1 MARNLNINITTDY
14 LKTVISLFLSAQSCD
29 RIIRKRNVKDDI
41 HMAKSSTSRFYGTKT
56 TRNTTHKTRK
66 QIIKE
71 FVDEWTN
78 KGKESGY
85 GFIKEDANRQPFIDY
100 FLRRVCGVDQ
110 PTKYIEYEKDVRVE
124 DNGKKTTKRI
134 DGYIPAT
141 KVMWEMKGSN
151 KDLTE
156 EITQSGGIKLTPF
169 KQAWR
174 YSEYLP
180 QEEKPRWII
189 ISNFNE
195 IDIHDMNNPLSD
207 PTVIM
212 LKDLITKYKSFDFM
226 VDQTAQQ
233 IIDEKKLSVAAGDLV
248 AKIYRELS
256 KAYSLHANLNDE
268 RIQKSLNML
277 IVRLVFLL
285 YADDTGIIGNND
297 IFQHFLKRRDSQD
310 IRQGLIELFRV
321 LNTPEDDRDDFLS
334 EEFKQFKYVNGGM
347 FSDESVVIPQFTDEL
362 QRLIVDDAGQGF
374 NWSNISPTIFGA
386 VFESTL
392 NPETRREGGM
402 HYTSVENI
410 HKVIDPLFLND
421 LNKEFEKLRDTSVVS
436 DRVEKARQFQEKLA
450 KIKVLDPACGS
461 GNFLTETYLSL
472 RKLENQCL
480 KIIVGS
486 NSTLNLDT
494 DIKVKIKIQNFY
506 GIEIND
512 FAVSV
517 ARTAMW
523 IAESQMW
530 AESQDII
537 YSRDDF
543 LPLDSNDSIYE
554 GNALRMDWAD
564 IVKPYDVDYI
574 MGNPPF
580 VGQSYRS
587 DEQKQDMIDMFGKG
601 SRETKQDYVICWY
614 KKSLDYVGDY
624 KNSSVKCA
632 FVSTNSICQGECVP
646 TFWKDMIDA
655 GVEIEFARRTFIW
668 TNEAKNKAAVHC
680 VIVGYSFHKT
690 GHAKELYDGDK
701 LTKCDHINPYLVP
714 DEDIWINSRPR
725 QPKDKSK
732 MTTGSPATDDGQ
744 LFLSPEESK
753 TMSKKY
759 PILGKYI
766 RPFIGAHE
774 FLHDLNERTRYCFWF
789 ADVGD
794 DLPKVIKTDHM
805 EDRLKRIRDKR
816 LSSSASRIKKAA
828 ETPWLF
834 AQNRQPDTEYL
845 VIPRHSS
852 ENRKYI
858 PIGFMDPKTIAGDAT
873 TIVYNATLED
883 FAILESSLHVAWMK
897 TVAGRLKSDYRYSS
911 SVYYNFPMPKL
922 TNELKE
928 KLEKSAQAILDAR
941 ANHPSLSLADM
952 YKELSMPSDLRGAH
966 RKNDKLILQAYGL
979 NKDATDQDIL
989 KVLFKMYN
997 SKSND

>member
-1 MARNLNINITTDY
+1 MPIKKMWGGRFEKAASELVDEFGASISFDQEMAKEDIMGSLAHVKMLKATNILSATDADQIIKGLEE
-14 LKTVISLFLSAQSCD
+14 LKTELADHGLHFTVA
-29 RIIRKRNVKDDI
+29 NEDI
-41 HMAKSSTSRFYGTKT
+41 HMNIEALLTEKIGPVAGKLHTGRSRNDQVATDFHLY
-56 TRNTTHKTRK
+56 
-66 QIIKE
+66 IKE
-71 FVDEWTN
+71 RLPKVVAA
-78 KGKESGY
+78 
-85 GFIKEDANRQPFIDY
+85 IKELQ
-100 FLRRVCGVDQ
+100 
-110 PTKYIEYEKDVRVE
+110 
-124 DNGKKTTKRI
+124 
-134 DGYIPAT
+134 
-141 KVMWEMKGSN
+141 
-151 KDLTE
+151 
-156 EITQSGGIKLTPF
+156 
-169 KQAWR
+169 QA
-174 YSEYLP
+174 L
-180 QEEKPRWII
+180 
-189 ISNFNE
+189 
-195 IDIHDMNNPLSD
+195 
-207 PTVIM
+207 
-212 LKDLITKYKSFDFM
+212 
-226 VDQTAQQ
+226 
-233 IIDEKKLSVAAGDLV
+233 
-248 AKIYRELS
+248 
-256 KAYSLHANLNDE
+256 
-268 RIQKSLNML
+268 
-277 IVRLVFLL
+277 VRLASENVETIMPGYTHMQHAQPISYGHYLMAYFQMFQRDVERFQFNQQHTDLSPLGAAALAGTTFPIDRQMTADLL
-285 YADDTGIIGNND
+285 GFKAPYANS
-297 IFQHFLKRRDSQD
+297 L
-310 IRQGLIELFRV
+310 
-321 LNTPEDDRDDFLS
+321 
-334 EEFKQFKYVNGGM
+334 
-347 FSDESVVIPQFTDEL
+347 
-362 QRLIVDDAGQGF
+362 DA
-374 NWSNISPTIFGA
+374 
-386 VFESTL
+386 
-392 NPETRREGGM
+392 
-402 HYTSVENI
+402 
-410 HKVIDPLFLND
+410 
-421 LNKEFEKLRDTSVVS
+421 VS
-436 DRVEKARQFQEKLA
+436 DR
-450 KIKVLDPACGS
+450 D
-461 GNFLTETYLSL
+461 
-472 RKLENQCL
+472 L

-486 NSTLNLDT
+486 NSTLNLDA

-530 AESQDII
+530 AESQNII

-543 LPLDSNDSIYE
+543 LPLDSNDSIFE
-554 GNALRMDWAD
+554 GNALRMDWSE
-564 IVKPYDVDYI
+564 IVEPYDVNYI

-587 DEQKQDMIDMFGKG
+587 NEQKQDMIDIFGKG

-614 KKSLDYVGDY
+614 KKSLDYVSDY

-646 TFWKDMIDA
+646 TFWKDMINA
-655 GVEIEFARRTFIW
+655 GVEIQFARRTFIW

-680 VIVGYSFHKT
+680 VIVGYSFHKINNI
-690 GHAKELYDGDK
+690 KELYDGGK

-714 DEDIWINSRPR
+714 EEDIWISSRPKR
-725 QPKDKSK
+725 TKDKSK

-744 LFLSPEESK
+744 LFLSPEEAK
-753 TMSKKY
+753 TMSKEY
-759 PILGKYI
+759 PILSKYI

-774 FLHDLNERTRYCFWF
+774 FLHDLNERTRYCLWF

-794 DLPKVIKTDHM
+794 ELPKIIKADHM
-805 EDRLKRIRDKR
+805 KDRFQHIKEKR

-852 ENRKYI
+852 ENREYI

-873 TIVYNATLED
+873 TIVYDATLED

-928 KLEKSAQAILDAR
+928 KLEKSAEGILNAR

-952 YKELSMPSDLRGAH
+952 YKELLMPSDLRDAH

-997 SKSND
+997 NKDNDWLSCSFSQFSYWDSSCLRIEALSFGCIVTFWWQFVLSPVLEQLVGQKVKISLERSNCQFSR

>member
-1 MARNLNINITTDY
+1 
-14 LKTVISLFLSAQSCD
+14 
-29 RIIRKRNVKDDI
+29 
-41 HMAKSSTSRFYGTKT
+41 MAKSSTSRFYGTKT

-85 GFIKEDANRQPFIDY
+85 GFIKEDANRQPFIDD

-212 LKDLITKYKSFDFM
+212 LKDLTTKYKSFDFM

-321 LNTPEDDRDDFLS
+321 LNTPEDERDDFLS

-655 GVEIEFARRTFIW
+655 GVEIQFARRTFIW

-952 YKELSMPSDLRGAH
+952 YKELSMPSDLRNAH

>member
-1 MARNLNINITTDY
+1 
-14 LKTVISLFLSAQSCD
+14 
-29 RIIRKRNVKDDI
+29 
-41 HMAKSSTSRFYGTKT
+41 
-56 TRNTTHKTRK
+56 
-66 QIIKE
+66 
-71 FVDEWTN
+71 
-78 KGKESGY
+78 
-85 GFIKEDANRQPFIDY
+85 
-100 FLRRVCGVDQ
+100 
-110 PTKYIEYEKDVRVE
+110 
-124 DNGKKTTKRI
+124 
-134 DGYIPAT
+134 
-141 KVMWEMKGSN
+141 
-151 KDLTE
+151 
-156 EITQSGGIKLTPF
+156 
-169 KQAWR
+169 
-174 YSEYLP
+174 
-180 QEEKPRWII
+180 
-189 ISNFNE
+189 
-195 IDIHDMNNPLSD
+195 
-207 PTVIM
+207 
-212 LKDLITKYKSFDFM
+212 
-226 VDQTAQQ
+226 
-233 IIDEKKLSVAAGDLV
+233 
-248 AKIYRELS
+248 
-256 KAYSLHANLNDE
+256 
-268 RIQKSLNML
+268 ML

-461 GNFLTETYLSL
+461 GNFLTDTYLSL
-472 RKLENQCL
+472 RKLENQGL

-486 NSTLNLDT
+486 NSTLNLYT

-858 PIGFMDPKTIAGDAT
+858 PIGFMDPKTSAGDAT

-928 KLEKSAQAILDAR
+928 KLEKSAEGILNAR

-952 YKELSMPSDLRGAH
+952 YKELLMPSDLRDAH

-997 SKSND
+997 NKDND

>member
-1 MARNLNINITTDY
+1 MTKEY
-14 LKTVISLFLSAQSCD
+14 
-29 RIIRKRNVKDDI
+29 RKV
-41 HMAKSSTSRFYGTKT
+41 
-56 TRNTTHKTRK
+56 
-66 QIIKE
+66 
-71 FVDEWTN
+71 
-78 KGKESGY
+78 
-85 GFIKEDANRQPFIDY
+85 
-100 FLRRVCGVDQ
+100 L
-110 PTKYIEYEKDVRVE
+110 
-124 DNGKKTTKRI
+124 
-134 DGYIPAT
+134 
-141 KVMWEMKGSN
+141 
-151 KDLTE
+151 
-156 EITQSGGIKLTPF
+156 
-169 KQAWR
+169 
-174 YSEYLP
+174 
-180 QEEKPRWII
+180 
-189 ISNFNE
+189 
-195 IDIHDMNNPLSD
+195 
-207 PTVIM
+207 
-212 LKDLITKYKSFDFM
+212 
-226 VDQTAQQ
+226 
-233 IIDEKKLSVAAGDLV
+233 
-248 AKIYRELS
+248 
-256 KAYSLHANLNDE
+256 
-268 RIQKSLNML
+268 
-277 IVRLVFLL
+277 RLVFLL
-285 YADDTGIIGNND
+285 YADDTGILGSND
-297 IFQHFLKRRDSQD
+297 IFQHFLERREAQD

-321 LNTPEDDRDDFLS
+321 LNTPEDDRDEFLS

-362 QRLIVDDAGQGF
+362 QRLIVEDAGRGF
-374 NWSNISPTIFGA
+374 NWSSISPTIFGA

-421 LNKEFEKLRDTSVVS
+421 LNKEFEKIRDISVVS
-436 DRVEKARQFQEKLA
+436 DRVEKARQFQEKLS
-450 KIKVLDPACGS
+450 KLKFLDPACGS

-472 RKLENQCL
+472 RNLENQCL

-486 NSTLNLDT
+486 NSTLNLDA

-530 AESQDII
+530 AESQNII

-543 LPLDSNDSIYE
+543 LPLDSNDSIFE
-554 GNALRMDWAD
+554 GNALRMDWSE
-564 IVKPYDVDYI
+564 IVEPYDVNYI
-574 MGNPPF
+574 MGNSPF

-587 DEQKQDMIDMFGKG
+587 NEQKQDMIDIFGKG

-614 KKSLDYVGDY
+614 KKSLDYVSDY

-632 FVSTNSICQGECVP
+632 FVSTNSICQCECVP
-646 TFWKDMIDA
+646 TFWKDMINA
-655 GVEIEFARRTFIW
+655 GVEIQFARRTFIW
-668 TNEAKNKAAVHC
+668 TNEAKNKAVVHC
-680 VIVGYSFHKT
+680 VIVGYSFHKINNI
-690 GHAKELYDGDK
+690 KELYDGGK

-714 DEDIWINSRPR
+714 EEDIWISSRPKR
-725 QPKDKSK
+725 PKDKSK

-744 LFLSPEESK
+744 LFLSPEEAK
-753 TMSKKY
+753 TMSKEY
-759 PILGKYI
+759 PILSKYI

-774 FLHDLNERTRYCFWF
+774 FLHDLNERTRYCLWF

-794 DLPKVIKTDHM
+794 ELPKIIKADHM
-805 EDRLKRIRDKR
+805 KVRFQHIKEKR

-852 ENRKYI
+852 ENREYI

-873 TIVYNATLED
+873 TIVYDATLED

-911 SVYYNFPMPKL
+911 SVYYNFPIPKL

-928 KLEKSAQAILDAR
+928 KLEKSAEGILNAR

-952 YKELSMPSDLRGAH
+952 YKELLMPSDLRDAH

-997 SKSND
+997 NKDND

>member
-1 MARNLNINITTDY
+1 
-14 LKTVISLFLSAQSCD
+14 
-29 RIIRKRNVKDDI
+29 
-41 HMAKSSTSRFYGTKT
+41 MAKSSTSRFYGTKT

-85 GFIKEDANRQPFIDY
+85 GFIKEDANRQPFIDD

>member
-1 MARNLNINITTDY
+1 MPIKKMWGGRFEKAASELVDEFGASISFDQEMAKEDIMGSLAHVKMLKATNILSATDADQIIKGLEE
-14 LKTVISLFLSAQSCD
+14 LKTELADHGLHFTVA
-29 RIIRKRNVKDDI
+29 NEDI
-41 HMAKSSTSRFYGTKT
+41 HMNIEALLTEKIGPVAGKLHTGRSRNDQVATDFHLY
-56 TRNTTHKTRK
+56 
-66 QIIKE
+66 IKE
-71 FVDEWTN
+71 RLPKVVAA
-78 KGKESGY
+78 
-85 GFIKEDANRQPFIDY
+85 IKELQ
-100 FLRRVCGVDQ
+100 
-110 PTKYIEYEKDVRVE
+110 
-124 DNGKKTTKRI
+124 
-134 DGYIPAT
+134 
-141 KVMWEMKGSN
+141 
-151 KDLTE
+151 
-156 EITQSGGIKLTPF
+156 
-169 KQAWR
+169 QA
-174 YSEYLP
+174 L
-180 QEEKPRWII
+180 
-189 ISNFNE
+189 
-195 IDIHDMNNPLSD
+195 
-207 PTVIM
+207 
-212 LKDLITKYKSFDFM
+212 
-226 VDQTAQQ
+226 
-233 IIDEKKLSVAAGDLV
+233 
-248 AKIYRELS
+248 
-256 KAYSLHANLNDE
+256 
-268 RIQKSLNML
+268 
-277 IVRLVFLL
+277 VRLASENVETIMPGYTHMQHAQPISYGHYLMAYFQMFQRDVERFQFNQQHTDLSPLGAAALAGTTFPIDRQMTADLL
-285 YADDTGIIGNND
+285 GFKAPYANS
-297 IFQHFLKRRDSQD
+297 L
-310 IRQGLIELFRV
+310 
-321 LNTPEDDRDDFLS
+321 
-334 EEFKQFKYVNGGM
+334 
-347 FSDESVVIPQFTDEL
+347 
-362 QRLIVDDAGQGF
+362 DA
-374 NWSNISPTIFGA
+374 
-386 VFESTL
+386 
-392 NPETRREGGM
+392 
-402 HYTSVENI
+402 
-410 HKVIDPLFLND
+410 
-421 LNKEFEKLRDTSVVS
+421 VS
-436 DRVEKARQFQEKLA
+436 DR
-450 KIKVLDPACGS
+450 D
-461 GNFLTETYLSL
+461 
-472 RKLENQCL
+472 L

-486 NSTLNLDT
+486 NSTLNLDA

-530 AESQDII
+530 AESQNII

-543 LPLDSNDSIYE
+543 LPLDSNDSIFE
-554 GNALRMDWAD
+554 GNALRMDWSE
-564 IVKPYDVDYI
+564 IVEPYDVNYI

-587 DEQKQDMIDMFGKG
+587 NEQKQDMIDIFGKG

-614 KKSLDYVGDY
+614 KKSLDYVSDY

-646 TFWKDMIDA
+646 TFWKDMINA
-655 GVEIEFARRTFIW
+655 GVEIQFARRTFIW

-680 VIVGYSFHKT
+680 VIVGYSFHKINNI
-690 GHAKELYDGDK
+690 KELYDGGK

-714 DEDIWINSRPR
+714 EEDIWISSRPKR
-725 QPKDKSK
+725 PKDKSK

-744 LFLSPEESK
+744 LFLSPEEAK
-753 TMSKKY
+753 TMSKEY
-759 PILGKYI
+759 PILSKYI

-774 FLHDLNERTRYCFWF
+774 FLHDLNERTRYCLWF

-794 DLPKVIKTDHM
+794 ELPKIIKADHM
-805 EDRLKRIRDKR
+805 KDRFQHIKEKR

-852 ENRKYI
+852 ENREYI

-873 TIVYNATLED
+873 TIVYDATLED

-928 KLEKSAQAILDAR
+928 KLEKSAEGILNAR

-952 YKELSMPSDLRGAH
+952 YKELLMPSDLRDAH

-997 SKSND
+997 NKDNDWLSCSFSQFSYWDSSCLRIEALSFGCIVTFWWQFVLSPVLEQLVGQKVKISLERSNCQFRR

>member
-1 MARNLNINITTDY
+1 MPIKKMWGGRFEKAASELVDEFGASISFDQEMAKEDIMGSLAHVKMLKATNI
-14 LKTVISLFLSAQSCD
+14 LSATDADQ
-29 RIIRKRNVKDDI
+29 IIKGLEELKAELADHGLHFTVANEDI
-41 HMAKSSTSRFYGTKT
+41 HMNIEALLTEKIGPVAGKLHTGRSRNDQVATDFHLY
-56 TRNTTHKTRK
+56 
-66 QIIKE
+66 IKE
-71 FVDEWTN
+71 RLPKVVAA
-78 KGKESGY
+78 
-85 GFIKEDANRQPFIDY
+85 IKELQ
-100 FLRRVCGVDQ
+100 
-110 PTKYIEYEKDVRVE
+110 
-124 DNGKKTTKRI
+124 
-134 DGYIPAT
+134 
-141 KVMWEMKGSN
+141 
-151 KDLTE
+151 
-156 EITQSGGIKLTPF
+156 
-169 KQAWR
+169 QA
-174 YSEYLP
+174 L
-180 QEEKPRWII
+180 
-189 ISNFNE
+189 
-195 IDIHDMNNPLSD
+195 
-207 PTVIM
+207 
-212 LKDLITKYKSFDFM
+212 
-226 VDQTAQQ
+226 
-233 IIDEKKLSVAAGDLV
+233 
-248 AKIYRELS
+248 
-256 KAYSLHANLNDE
+256 
-268 RIQKSLNML
+268 
-277 IVRLVFLL
+277 VRLASENVETIMPGYTHMQHAQPISYGHYLMAYFQMFQRDVERFQFNQQHTDLSPLGAAALAGTTFPIDRQMTADLL
-285 YADDTGIIGNND
+285 GFKAPYANS
-297 IFQHFLKRRDSQD
+297 L
-310 IRQGLIELFRV
+310 
-321 LNTPEDDRDDFLS
+321 
-334 EEFKQFKYVNGGM
+334 
-347 FSDESVVIPQFTDEL
+347 
-362 QRLIVDDAGQGF
+362 DA
-374 NWSNISPTIFGA
+374 
-386 VFESTL
+386 
-392 NPETRREGGM
+392 
-402 HYTSVENI
+402 
-410 HKVIDPLFLND
+410 
-421 LNKEFEKLRDTSVVS
+421 VS
-436 DRVEKARQFQEKLA
+436 DR
-450 KIKVLDPACGS
+450 D
-461 GNFLTETYLSL
+461 
-472 RKLENQCL
+472 L

-486 NSTLNLDT
+486 NSTLNLDA

-530 AESQDII
+530 AESQNII

-543 LPLDSNDSIYE
+543 LPLDSNDSIFE
-554 GNALRMDWAD
+554 GNALRMDWSE
-564 IVKPYDVDYI
+564 IVEPYDVNYI

-587 DEQKQDMIDMFGKG
+587 NEQKQDMIDIFGKG

-614 KKSLDYVGDY
+614 KKSLDYVSDY

-646 TFWKDMIDA
+646 TFWKDMINA
-655 GVEIEFARRTFIW
+655 GVEIQFARRTFIW

-680 VIVGYSFHKT
+680 VIVGYSFHKINNI
-690 GHAKELYDGDK
+690 KELYDGGK

-714 DEDIWINSRPR
+714 EEDIWISSRPKR
-725 QPKDKSK
+725 PKDKSK

-744 LFLSPEESK
+744 LFLSPEEAK
-753 TMSKKY
+753 TMSKEY
-759 PILGKYI
+759 PILSKYI

-774 FLHDLNERTRYCFWF
+774 FLHDLNERTRYCLWF

-794 DLPKVIKTDHM
+794 ELPKIIKADHM
-805 EDRLKRIRDKR
+805 KDRFQHIKEKR

-852 ENRKYI
+852 ENREYI

-873 TIVYNATLED
+873 TIVYDATLED

-928 KLEKSAQAILDAR
+928 KLEKSAEGILNAR

-952 YKELSMPSDLRGAH
+952 YKELLMPSDLRDAH

-997 SKSND
+997 NKDND

>member
-1 MARNLNINITTDY
+1 MPIKKMWGGRFEKAASELVDEFGASISFDQEMAKEDIMGSLAHVKMLKATNILSATDADQIIKGLEE
-14 LKTVISLFLSAQSCD
+14 LKTELADHGLHFTVA
-29 RIIRKRNVKDDI
+29 NEDI
-41 HMAKSSTSRFYGTKT
+41 HMNIEALLTEKIGPVAGKLHTGRSRNDQVATDFHLY
-56 TRNTTHKTRK
+56 
-66 QIIKE
+66 IKE
-71 FVDEWTN
+71 RLPKVVAA
-78 KGKESGY
+78 
-85 GFIKEDANRQPFIDY
+85 IKELQ
-100 FLRRVCGVDQ
+100 
-110 PTKYIEYEKDVRVE
+110 
-124 DNGKKTTKRI
+124 
-134 DGYIPAT
+134 
-141 KVMWEMKGSN
+141 
-151 KDLTE
+151 
-156 EITQSGGIKLTPF
+156 
-169 KQAWR
+169 QA
-174 YSEYLP
+174 L
-180 QEEKPRWII
+180 
-189 ISNFNE
+189 
-195 IDIHDMNNPLSD
+195 
-207 PTVIM
+207 
-212 LKDLITKYKSFDFM
+212 
-226 VDQTAQQ
+226 
-233 IIDEKKLSVAAGDLV
+233 
-248 AKIYRELS
+248 
-256 KAYSLHANLNDE
+256 
-268 RIQKSLNML
+268 
-277 IVRLVFLL
+277 VRLASENVETIMPGYTHMQHAQPISYGHYLMAYFQMFQRDVERFQFNQQHTDLSPLGAAALAGTTFPIDRQMTADLL
-285 YADDTGIIGNND
+285 GFKAPYANS
-297 IFQHFLKRRDSQD
+297 L
-310 IRQGLIELFRV
+310 
-321 LNTPEDDRDDFLS
+321 
-334 EEFKQFKYVNGGM
+334 
-347 FSDESVVIPQFTDEL
+347 
-362 QRLIVDDAGQGF
+362 DA
-374 NWSNISPTIFGA
+374 
-386 VFESTL
+386 
-392 NPETRREGGM
+392 
-402 HYTSVENI
+402 
-410 HKVIDPLFLND
+410 
-421 LNKEFEKLRDTSVVS
+421 VS
-436 DRVEKARQFQEKLA
+436 DR
-450 KIKVLDPACGS
+450 D
-461 GNFLTETYLSL
+461 
-472 RKLENQCL
+472 L

-486 NSTLNLDT
+486 NSTLNLDA

-530 AESQDII
+530 AESQNII

-543 LPLDSNDSIYE
+543 LPLDSNDSIFE
-554 GNALRMDWAD
+554 GNALRMDWSK
-564 IVKPYDVDYI
+564 IVEPYDVNYI

-587 DEQKQDMIDMFGKG
+587 NEQKQDMIDIFGKG

-614 KKSLDYVGDY
+614 KKSLDYVSDY

-646 TFWKDMIDA
+646 TFWKDMINA
-655 GVEIEFARRTFIW
+655 GVEIQFARRTFIW

-680 VIVGYSFHKT
+680 VIVGYSFHKINNI
-690 GHAKELYDGDK
+690 KELYDGGK

-714 DEDIWINSRPR
+714 EEDIWISSRPKR
-725 QPKDKSK
+725 PKDKSK

-744 LFLSPEESK
+744 LFLSPEEAK
-753 TMSKKY
+753 TMSKEY
-759 PILGKYI
+759 PILSKYI

-774 FLHDLNERTRYCFWF
+774 FLHDLNERTRYCLWF

-794 DLPKVIKTDHM
+794 ELPKIIKADHM
-805 EDRLKRIRDKR
+805 KDRFQHIKEKR

-852 ENRKYI
+852 ENREYI

-873 TIVYNATLED
+873 TIVYDATLED

-928 KLEKSAQAILDAR
+928 KLEKSAEGILNAR

-952 YKELSMPSDLRGAH
+952 YKELLMPSDLRDAH

-997 SKSND
+997 NKDND

>member
-1 MARNLNINITTDY
+1 
-14 LKTVISLFLSAQSCD
+14 
-29 RIIRKRNVKDDI
+29 
-41 HMAKSSTSRFYGTKT
+41 MAKSSTSRFYGTKT

-85 GFIKEDANRQPFIDY
+85 GFIKEDANRQPFIDD

-124 DNGKKTTKRI
+124 ENNKKTTKRI

-212 LKDLITKYKSFDFM
+212 LKDLTTKYKSFDFM

-248 AKIYRELS
+248 AKIYNELS
-256 KAYSLHANLNDE
+256 KAYSLHADLNDE

-285 YADDTGIIGNND
+285 YADDTGILGSND
-297 IFQHFLKRRDSQD
+297 IFQHFLERREAQD

-321 LNTPEDDRDDFLS
+321 LNTPEDDRDEFLS

-362 QRLIVDDAGQGF
+362 QRLIVEDAGRGF
-374 NWSNISPTIFGA
+374 NWSSISPTIFGA
-386 VFESTL
+386 VFESTW
-392 NPETRREGGM
+392 NAETRREGGM

-421 LNKEFEKLRDTSVVS
+421 LNKEFEKIRDISVVS
-436 DRVEKARQFQEKLA
+436 DRVEKARQFQEKLS
-450 KIKVLDPACGS
+450 KLKFLDPACGS

-472 RKLENQCL
+472 RNLENQCL

-486 NSTLNLDT
+486 NSTLNLDA

-530 AESQDII
+530 AESQNII

-543 LPLDSNDSIYE
+543 LPLDSNDSIFE
-554 GNALRMDWAD
+554 GNALRMDWSE
-564 IVKPYDVDYI
+564 IVEPYDVNYI

-587 DEQKQDMIDMFGKG
+587 NEQKQDMIDIFGKG

-614 KKSLDYVGDY
+614 KKSLDYVSDY

-646 TFWKDMIDA
+646 TFWKDMINA
-655 GVEIEFARRTFIW
+655 GVEIQFARRTFIW
-668 TNEAKNKAAVHC
+668 TNEAKNKAAV
-680 VIVGYSFHKT
+680 
-690 GHAKELYDGDK
+690 
-701 LTKCDHINPYLVP
+701 
-714 DEDIWINSRPR
+714 
-725 QPKDKSK
+725 Q
-732 MTTGSPATDDGQ
+732 
-744 LFLSPEESK
+744 
-753 TMSKKY
+753 
-759 PILGKYI
+759 
-766 RPFIGAHE
+766 
-774 FLHDLNERTRYCFWF
+774 
-789 ADVGD
+789 
-794 DLPKVIKTDHM
+794 
-805 EDRLKRIRDKR
+805 
-816 LSSSASRIKKAA
+816 
-828 ETPWLF
+828 
-834 AQNRQPDTEYL
+834 
-845 VIPRHSS
+845 
-852 ENRKYI
+852 
-858 PIGFMDPKTIAGDAT
+858 
-873 TIVYNATLED
+873 
-883 FAILESSLHVAWMK
+883 
-897 TVAGRLKSDYRYSS
+897 
-911 SVYYNFPMPKL
+911 
-922 TNELKE
+922 
-928 KLEKSAQAILDAR
+928 
-941 ANHPSLSLADM
+941 
-952 YKELSMPSDLRGAH
+952 
-966 RKNDKLILQAYGL
+966 
-979 NKDATDQDIL
+979 
-989 KVLFKMYN
+989 
-997 SKSND
+997 

>member
-1 MARNLNINITTDY
+1 
-14 LKTVISLFLSAQSCD
+14 
-29 RIIRKRNVKDDI
+29 
-41 HMAKSSTSRFYGTKT
+41 MAKSSTSRFYGTKT
-56 TRNTTHKTRK
+56 TRNATHKTRK

-85 GFIKEDANRQPFIDY
+85 GFIKEDANRQPFIDD

-124 DNGKKTTKRI
+124 DNRKKTTKRI

-212 LKDLITKYKSFDFM
+212 LKDLTTKYKSFDFM

-233 IIDEKKLSVAAGDLV
+233 IIDEKKSSVAAGDLV
-248 AKIYRELS
+248 AKIYNELS
-256 KAYSLHANLNDE
+256 KAYSLHADLNDE

-285 YADDTGIIGNND
+285 YADDTGILGSND
-297 IFQHFLKRRDSQD
+297 IFQHFLERREAQD

-321 LNTPEDDRDDFLS
+321 LNTPEDDRDEFLS

-362 QRLIVDDAGQGF
+362 QRLIVEDAGRGF
-374 NWSNISPTIFGA
+374 NWSSISPTIFGA

-421 LNKEFEKLRDTSVVS
+421 LNKEFEKIRDISVVS
-436 DRVEKARQFQEKLA
+436 DRVEKARQFQEKLS
-450 KIKVLDPACGS
+450 KLKFLDPACGS

-472 RKLENQCL
+472 RNLENQCL

-486 NSTLNLDT
+486 NSTLNLDA

-530 AESQDII
+530 AESQNII

-543 LPLDSNDSIYE
+543 LPLDSNDSIFE
-554 GNALRMDWAD
+554 GNALRMDWSE
-564 IVKPYDVDYI
+564 IVEPYDVNYI

-587 DEQKQDMIDMFGKG
+587 NEQKQDMIDIFGKG

-614 KKSLDYVGDY
+614 KKSLDYVSDY

-646 TFWKDMIDA
+646 TFWKDMINA
-655 GVEIEFARRTFIW
+655 GVEIQFARRTFIW

-680 VIVGYSFHKT
+680 VIVGYSFHKINNI
-690 GHAKELYDGDK
+690 KELYDGGK

-714 DEDIWINSRPR
+714 DEDIWISSRPKR
-725 QPKDKSK
+725 PKDKSK

-744 LFLSPEESK
+744 LFLSPEETK

-759 PILGKYI
+759 PILSKYI

-774 FLHDLNERTRYCFWF
+774 FLHDLNERTRYCLWF

-794 DLPKVIKTDHM
+794 ELPKIIKADHM
-805 EDRLKRIRDKR
+805 KDRFQHIKEKR

-852 ENRKYI
+852 ENREYI

-873 TIVYNATLED
+873 TIVYDATLED

-928 KLEKSAQAILDAR
+928 KLEKSAEGILNAR

-952 YKELSMPSDLRGAH
+952 YKELLMPSDLRDAH

-997 SKSND
+997 NKDND

>member
-1 MARNLNINITTDY
+1 
-14 LKTVISLFLSAQSCD
+14 
-29 RIIRKRNVKDDI
+29 
-41 HMAKSSTSRFYGTKT
+41 MAKSSTSRFYGTKT

-85 GFIKEDANRQPFIDY
+85 GFIKEDANRQPFIDD

-952 YKELSMPSDLRGAH
+952 YKELSMPSDLRGTH

>member
-1 MARNLNINITTDY
+1 
-14 LKTVISLFLSAQSCD
+14 
-29 RIIRKRNVKDDI
+29 
-41 HMAKSSTSRFYGTKT
+41 MAKSSTSRFYGTKT

-85 GFIKEDANRQPFIDY
+85 GFIKEDANRQPFIDD

-124 DNGKKTTKRI
+124 DNRKKTTKRI

-212 LKDLITKYKSFDFM
+212 LKDLTTKYKSFDFM

-248 AKIYRELS
+248 AKIYNELS
-256 KAYSLHANLNDE
+256 KAYSLHADLNDE

-285 YADDTGIIGNND
+285 YADDTGILGSND
-297 IFQHFLKRRDSQD
+297 IFQHFLERREAQD

-321 LNTPEDDRDDFLS
+321 LNTPEDDRGEFLS

-362 QRLIVDDAGQGF
+362 QRLIVEDAGRGF
-374 NWSNISPTIFGA
+374 NWSSISPTIFGA

-421 LNKEFEKLRDTSVVS
+421 LNKEFEKIRDISVVS
-436 DRVEKARQFQEKLA
+436 DRVEKARQFQEKLS
-450 KIKVLDPACGS
+450 KLKFLDPACGS

-472 RKLENQCL
+472 RNLENQCL

-486 NSTLNLDT
+486 NSTLNLDA

-530 AESQDII
+530 AESQNII

-543 LPLDSNDSIYE
+543 LPLDSNDSIFE
-554 GNALRMDWAD
+554 GNALRMDWSE
-564 IVKPYDVDYI
+564 IVEPYDVNYI

-580 VGQSYRS
+580 VG
-587 DEQKQDMIDMFGKG
+587 
-601 SRETKQDYVICWY
+601 
-614 KKSLDYVGDY
+614 
-624 KNSSVKCA
+624 
-632 FVSTNSICQGECVP
+632 
-646 TFWKDMIDA
+646 
-655 GVEIEFARRTFIW
+655 
-668 TNEAKNKAAVHC
+668 
-680 VIVGYSFHKT
+680 
-690 GHAKELYDGDK
+690 
-701 LTKCDHINPYLVP
+701 
-714 DEDIWINSRPR
+714 
-725 QPKDKSK
+725 
-732 MTTGSPATDDGQ
+732 
-744 LFLSPEESK
+744 
-753 TMSKKY
+753 
-759 PILGKYI
+759 
-766 RPFIGAHE
+766 
-774 FLHDLNERTRYCFWF
+774 
-789 ADVGD
+789 
-794 DLPKVIKTDHM
+794 
-805 EDRLKRIRDKR
+805 
-816 LSSSASRIKKAA
+816 
-828 ETPWLF
+828 
-834 AQNRQPDTEYL
+834 
-845 VIPRHSS
+845 
-852 ENRKYI
+852 
-858 PIGFMDPKTIAGDAT
+858 
-873 TIVYNATLED
+873 
-883 FAILESSLHVAWMK
+883 
-897 TVAGRLKSDYRYSS
+897 
-911 SVYYNFPMPKL
+911 
-922 TNELKE
+922 
-928 KLEKSAQAILDAR
+928 
-941 ANHPSLSLADM
+941 
-952 YKELSMPSDLRGAH
+952 
-966 RKNDKLILQAYGL
+966 
-979 NKDATDQDIL
+979 
-989 KVLFKMYN
+989 
-997 SKSND
+997 